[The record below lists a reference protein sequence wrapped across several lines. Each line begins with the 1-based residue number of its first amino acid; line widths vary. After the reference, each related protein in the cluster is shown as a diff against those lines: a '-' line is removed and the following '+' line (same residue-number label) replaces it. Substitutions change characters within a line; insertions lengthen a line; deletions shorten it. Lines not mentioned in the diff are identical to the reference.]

1 MNNKD
6 TIKLIDMLLLEN
18 PKMSADYYLG
28 VLKGIKMRLEL
39 NDELFIQFES
49 EFLFL
54 FAFILIL
61 SIPSY

>member
-39 NDELFIQFES
+39 NDELTNKNK
-49 EFLFL
+49 
-54 FAFILIL
+54 
-61 SIPSY
+61 